1 MPPTETF
8 ASPTVDVVVV
18 SYHSAATLGECVKSA
33 RAAPGVGR
41 VVVVD
46 NASTDDSVAVARAA
60 GAEVIASK
68 NNAGF
73 AVANNLGAKTCTAP
87 VLLFLNPDALL
98 PPGGA
103 ALLAQA
109 LLADA
114 TLGAATLPMVYP
126 GGAPQQSAFAFPTLA
141 SIFWQNLGLLG
152 CLTRWGIFRQPQHG
166 DVDWVLGACLAMR
179 REVFEKTGGWNERF
193 FLYQEDTDLCK
204 RLHRLGLAVKVLDG
218 PAVVHV
224 GKTPGTDHGP
234 ATAYFNQAI
243 LTYFREHHGPLGRF
257 LAALF
262 FALGHTARW
271 GVFGLARKP
280 DRSRFEKKNALFFW
294 KKLLGN

>member
-1 MPPTETF
+1 MPPPEIF
-8 ASPTVDVVVV
+8 ATPVVDVVVV

-33 RAAPGVGR
+33 RAAAGVGR

-46 NASTDDSVAVARAA
+46 NASSDDSVAVAQAA

-73 AVANNLGAKTCTAP
+73 AVANNLGAKSCTAP

-98 PPGGA
+98 PPCGA
-103 ALLAQA
+103 AVLATA
-109 LLADA
+109 LLRDE

-126 GGAPQQSAFAFPTLA
+126 GGAPQQNAFAFPTLG

-152 CLTRWGIFRQPQHG
+152 WLTRRGLFPQPRSG
-166 DVDWVLGACLAMR
+166 EVDWVLGACLAMR

-204 RLHRLGLAVKVLDG
+204 RLHRLGLTVKVLDG
-218 PAVVHV
+218 PPVVHV
-224 GKTPGTDHGP
+224 GKAPGTDHGP
-234 ATAYFNQAI
+234 ATGHFNQAI

-257 LAALF
+257 GAALF

-271 GVFGLARKP
+271 GLFGLVQKR

-294 KKLLGN
+294 KRLLKN